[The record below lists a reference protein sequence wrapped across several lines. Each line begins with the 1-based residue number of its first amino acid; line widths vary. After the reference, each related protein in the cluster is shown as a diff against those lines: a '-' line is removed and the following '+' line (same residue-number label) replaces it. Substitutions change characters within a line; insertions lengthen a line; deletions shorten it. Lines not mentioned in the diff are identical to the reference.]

1 MNNNNTAV
9 DKEKADNPFTTKSEY
24 KIGHTF
30 YTVTTVFNPASNESL
45 SEIMKRLISLLILA
59 MLAMSVMTSTAL
71 AGGDESNRAFGF
83 TAYTDGSTL
92 NHNPNRFQWKDGN
105 ENFIEVR
112 HEVTGNGSGA
122 GHSNYMYAYVQA
134 EDYYGAKWQVP
145 DMLYYK
151 CTSSRLVKNTIVTP
165 GGRANTK
172 YEEQQGLDRIM
183 IEGQFRP
190 H

>member
-1 MNNNNTAV
+1 
-9 DKEKADNPFTTKSEY
+9 
-24 KIGHTF
+24 
-30 YTVTTVFNPASNESL
+30 
-45 SEIMKRLISLLILA
+45 MKRLISLLILA

-122 GHSNYMYAYVQA
+122 GHSNYMYILKYS
-134 EDYYGAKWQVP
+134 
-145 DMLYYK
+145 L
-151 CTSSRLVKNTIVTP
+151 LKNFL
-165 GGRANTK
+165 ANSFL
-172 YEEQQGLDRIM
+172 LDDLIK
-183 IEGQFRP
+183 
-190 H
+190 

>member
-1 MNNNNTAV
+1 
-9 DKEKADNPFTTKSEY
+9 
-24 KIGHTF
+24 
-30 YTVTTVFNPASNESL
+30 
-45 SEIMKRLISLLILA
+45 
-59 MLAMSVMTSTAL
+59 ML
-71 AGGDESNRAFGF
+71 R
-83 TAYTDGSTL
+83 
-92 NHNPNRFQWKDGN
+92 
-105 ENFIEVR
+105 
-112 HEVTGNGSGA
+112 VTGNGSGA

>member
-1 MNNNNTAV
+1 
-9 DKEKADNPFTTKSEY
+9 
-24 KIGHTF
+24 
-30 YTVTTVFNPASNESL
+30 
-45 SEIMKRLISLLILA
+45 MKRLISLLILA

-122 GHSNYMYAYVQA
+122 VSYTHLDVYKRQICKCAHQHQQHTAQHNMGTYRGKRKGHLFS
-134 EDYYGAKWQVP
+134 
-145 DMLYYK
+145 L
-151 CTSSRLVKNTIVTP
+151 P
-165 GGRANTK
+165 G
-172 YEEQQGLDRIM
+172 Q
-183 IEGQFRP
+183 
-190 H
+190 

>member
-1 MNNNNTAV
+1 
-9 DKEKADNPFTTKSEY
+9 
-24 KIGHTF
+24 
-30 YTVTTVFNPASNESL
+30 
-45 SEIMKRLISLLILA
+45 MKRLISLLILA

-105 ENFIEVR
+105 ENYIEVR

>member
-1 MNNNNTAV
+1 
-9 DKEKADNPFTTKSEY
+9 
-24 KIGHTF
+24 
-30 YTVTTVFNPASNESL
+30 
-45 SEIMKRLISLLILA
+45 

-172 YEEQQGLDRIM
+172 YEEQQGLDTADHKHLMLLLWLEKKGLSCIKMPEPWSLSYAGR
-183 IEGQFRP
+183 
-190 H
+190 